1 MIDITIDRSD
11 IQLSARNWKKTT
23 KELFLLG
30 ARYWK
35 EKILPRHFQHGAA
48 AKYKYDKR
56 NEN

>member
-35 EKILPRHFQHGAA
+35 EKILHRHFQHGAA